1 MKDKFFRI
9 EDVAS
14 MTGLTKRALRY
25 YEDIDLINPKRT
37 NAGYRLY
44 SENDIEKIRKI
55 IELKESLGFTL
66 NEIKI
71 ALELEEDLKDVLM
84 GNTYSLDMIK
94 KAIDMVDGQ
103 IKLIEKKQ
111 QTLSKV
117 KLKYQNMLSKLK
129 AMYDD
134 EGGR

>member
-37 NAGYRLY
+37 EAGYRLY
-44 SENDIEKIRKI
+44 SESDIERIRKI
-55 IELKESLGFTL
+55 LELKESLGFTL
-66 NEIKI
+66 NEIKA
-71 ALELEEDLKDVLM
+71 ALELEEDLKDVFM
-84 GNTYSLDMIK
+84 GNSYSLDILK
-94 KAIDMVDGQ
+94 KAMDMIVEQ

-111 QTLSKV
+111 QTLNKV
-117 KLKYQNMLSKLK
+117 KLKYQDMLAKL
-129 AMYDD
+129 MIIYDN